1 MLVSMLPGY
10 VGKLIVFGCLSAA
23 AGGSVCA
30 AQMAARV
37 WKLHLGDDDITV
49 LTLQRFAGIA

>member
-1 MLVSMLPGY
+1 MLPGY

-30 AQMAARV
+30 AQMAAWV